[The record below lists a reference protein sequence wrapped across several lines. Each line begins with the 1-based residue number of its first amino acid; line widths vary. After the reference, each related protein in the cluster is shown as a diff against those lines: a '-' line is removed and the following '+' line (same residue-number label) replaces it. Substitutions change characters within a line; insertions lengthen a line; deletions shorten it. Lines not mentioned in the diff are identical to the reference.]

1 MKEDDDYKGYNEVY
15 KDIAEHFGLEIAK
28 EIYDR
33 YRGVVISFPI
43 NLYSK
48 DYITECIVSEYDGTN
63 EKELARKYGYTVSW
77 IKHLVKE
84 HEKKKG
90 KKK

>member
-48 DYITECIVSEYDGTN
+48 
-63 EKELARKYGYTVSW
+63 ELKLRT
-77 IKHLVKE
+77 
-84 HEKKKG
+84 
-90 KKK
+90 